1 MHSLSFNQSGAHA
14 SSSRD
19 PLPIFGSFSRLP
31 DINWYQVVVVAV
43 TTFALAMDLM
53 FPPSRIALGNG
64 FAVYA
69 GHFFAPLP
77 APAAIQIDFGWL
89 AIELLAIVALAV
101 IGWKLDPAGRA
112 ESDPNGDSLGRRV
125 RLATDHEG

>member
-1 MHSLSFNQSGAHA
+1 MHTLSFNQSGSRA
-14 SSSRD
+14 SSRD
-19 PLPIFGSFSRLP
+19 SFPIFGWFSRLP
-31 DINWYQVVVVAV
+31 DVNWYQVVVVAV

-64 FAVYA
+64 LAVYA
-69 GHFFAPLP
+69 GHFFAPLSV
-77 APAAIQIDFGWL
+77 PAAVQVDFGWL
-89 AIELLAIVALAV
+89 AIELLAIVAMAV

-112 ESDPNGDSLGRRV
+112 GSDPNGETSERRV

>member
-1 MHSLSFNQSGAHA
+1 MHTLSFNQSG
-14 SSSRD
+14 SRTSSRD
-19 PLPIFGSFSRLP
+19 RSPIFGWYLRLP

-69 GHFFAPLP
+69 GHFFAPLS
-77 APAAIQIDFGWL
+77 APAAIQVDFGWL
-89 AIELLAIVALAV
+89 AIELLAIVAMAV
-101 IGWKLDPAGRA
+101 IGWKLDPAERA
-112 ESDPNGDSLGRRV
+112 ESDRDGEAPEHRA